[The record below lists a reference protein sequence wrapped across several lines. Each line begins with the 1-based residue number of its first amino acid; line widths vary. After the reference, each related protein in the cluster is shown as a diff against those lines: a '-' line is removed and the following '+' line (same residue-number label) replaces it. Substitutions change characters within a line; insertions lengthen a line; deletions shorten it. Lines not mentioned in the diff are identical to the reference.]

1 MNLTHSVKLSK
12 VGVVVRVEKRENVWR
27 QVRFPA
33 LPSRSNIAELTIV
46 QSPVELL
53 TDIPMVALSP
63 VSVEEVKLWAKRVG
77 DVVGA
82 LLLLI
87 ILWPVFLVI
96 AALIKLTSA
105 GPVFFR
111 QERLGLNRRPF
122 MIWKF
127 RTMVPQADKQEAE
140 LLQAHRGLF
149 FKIPDDP
156 RVTPLGRVLRKYS
169 LDELPQLFNVLKG
182 EMSLVG
188 PRPIRDIEL
197 RRFQTWQQL
206 RRFSMKPGLTC
217 LWQINGRSNTSD
229 EDRMRYDLEYV
240 ENWSLW
246 LDIKI
251 VLKTIPVVLR
261 GDGAM

>member
-1 MNLTHSVKLSK
+1 MNSTHSVKLSK
-12 VGVVVRVEKRENVWR
+12 VGVVVRVEKWENVWR

-63 VSVEEVKLWAKRVG
+63 VSVEEVKLWVKRVG
-77 DVVGA
+77 DAVGA